1 MSDFVKYLKKIS
13 DEFKILNTDIDKIIA
28 KKKNEAKDNVSLVDE
43 KVDEKDSKLLPKSLS
58 LKSLQPR
65 TKLYKNKQEMIE
77 AKKNPEFD
85 FIKKQ
90 IEEILK

>member
-1 MSDFVKYLKKIS
+1 MSDFTEYLKKMS
-13 DEFKILNTDIDKIIA
+13 DEFKILNSDIDKIIA
-28 KKKNEAKDNVSLVDE
+28 KKKNESNSQGEENIK
-43 KVDEKDSKLLPKSLS
+43 KSLS

-65 TKLYKNKQEMIE
+65 TKMYKNKQEMVE
-77 AKKNPEFD
+77 AQKNPEFD

>member
-1 MSDFVKYLKKIS
+1 MSDLVKHLKKVS
-13 DEFKILNTDIDKIIA
+13 DEFKTLSTDIDKIIA
-28 KKKNEAKDNVSLVDE
+28 KKKNELNNPGKEDIS
-43 KVDEKDSKLLPKSLS
+43 KSLS

-65 TKLYKNKQEMIE
+65 TKLYKNKQEIVE
-77 AKKNPEFD
+77 AQKNPEFD